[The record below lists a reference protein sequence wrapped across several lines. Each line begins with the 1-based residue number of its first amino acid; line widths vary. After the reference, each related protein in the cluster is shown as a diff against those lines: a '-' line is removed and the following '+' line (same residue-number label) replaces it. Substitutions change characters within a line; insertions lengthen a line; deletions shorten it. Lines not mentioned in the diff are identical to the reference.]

1 MLLRLGSF
9 WRGLAFRWL
18 PRMRG
23 WTEIALLGLLETIPR
38 EAVAAFCVSNRIVEY
53 LIDTNRAFYTL
64 RGIGSSGRTY
74 CLAGECEPFPHSD
87 SGRHI
92 FVGSSTWVDV
102 YLHEIGHAINWSH
115 SYFLDSDSDQPNE
128 YTNPMDVMSGSIGW
142 VGTRAINRYAAGW
155 IDPDD
160 VKVWELGDKKGTYRL
175 DPVGVSDGYQM
186 LVIGDNHSTWY
197 YMLGARVRD
206 RFDEHLPKE
215 GVERYLVDESADTDC
230 GWDAWDWCPGT
241 ARTIVA
247 AGKPRR
253 PRTRSPA
260 GSASRSRPAHAVFST
275 PTRPPRDSNRGGRVP
290 ICRSARRSRPRR
302 PHHVGF
308 SEVGECFAEAS

>member
-1 MLLRLGSF
+1 MSAAAKSKADG
-9 WRGLAFRWL
+9 
-18 PRMRG
+18 
-23 WTEIALLGLLETIPR
+23 ALI
-38 EAVAAFCVSNRIVEY
+38 
-53 LIDTNRAFYTL
+53 IDTKRAFYTL

-115 SYFLDSDSDQPNE
+115 SYFLDPDSDQPNE

-142 VGTRAINRYAAGW
+142 VGTKGINRYAAGW

-241 ARTIVA
+241 VRTIVA
-247 AGKPRR
+247 AGKPSS
-253 PRTRSPA
+253 TDHVL
-260 GSASRSRPAHAVFST
+260 GVTESAVLPLWDGEGWVDVYVSVEERKD
-275 PTRPPRDSNRGGRVP
+275 DSFVVRV
-290 ICRSARRSRPRR
+290 SYS
-302 PHHVGF
+302 
-308 SEVGECFAEAS
+308 